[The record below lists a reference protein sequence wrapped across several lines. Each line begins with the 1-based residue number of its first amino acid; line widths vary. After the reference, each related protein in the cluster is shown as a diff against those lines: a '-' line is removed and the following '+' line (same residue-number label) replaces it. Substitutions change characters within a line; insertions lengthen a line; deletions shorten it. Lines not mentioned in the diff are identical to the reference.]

1 VKRTLLALALL
12 AAVSCGGDP
21 PAGVSA
27 EAESERGAWRKHG
40 RTDAEQRFSPLDQI
54 DEHNVSEL
62 GIAWTYD
69 TRTTRGLEASPIV
82 SDGVLY
88 ATASWSVVFALDAK
102 TGRELWRYDPEV
114 PRSKALHV
122 CCDVVNRGAALHRG
136 RIYVGTLDG
145 RLIALDAKTG
155 ELVWEVQTFDP
166 AKAYSITGAP
176 RVVKDKVV
184 IGNGGAEYGVRGFVA
199 AYDADTGDRAW
210 RFYTVPGDPSLPPES
225 PAMERALPTWKGGRW
240 WEIGGGGTAW
250 DSIAFDPELD
260 LLYVGTGNGSPW
272 TRRLRSPGGGD
283 NLYLSS
289 ILALRPDTGELVW
302 HYQTTPG
309 DSWDYTATQHIM
321 LAELEIDGRE
331 RKVLFQAPKNGF
343 FYMLDRATGELLS
356 ADAFVPVTWATHVD
370 LETGRPAF
378 TEQAFYEGGPTSIS
392 PGPNGGH
399 SWHPMAWNPATG
411 LVYIPIQQIPMVYAH
426 EEVVV
431 HRPGSWNIGIDG
443 IVGAT
448 TMGQGEV
455 LGALLAWDPIERRPA
470 WRADHQRPWNGG
482 LLSTAGNL
490 VFQGTGHASFDARR
504 ATDGELLF
512 TTPVHT
518 GIVAPPVTYL
528 VDGEQYVAVLAGW
541 GGGFALASADPPKE
555 TIRSD
560 NAGRVIVYKLGGT
573 GRLETP
579 SNPRELPAPVIADLD
594 PREVQRGHD
603 VFHLWCITCHGPSA
617 IAGGTIPDLRFS
629 SEARYDALESIVLSG
644 AFEAKGMPRFDAW
657 LDADDVAAIRVYLL
671 DRRAALL
678 AEAAK

>member
-1 VKRTLLALALL
+1 LLVLTLLV
-12 AAVSCGGDP
+12 AAGCSGR
-21 PAGVSA
+21 PADVDG
-27 EAESERGAWRKHG
+27 AESKRGAWPKHG

-54 DEHNVSEL
+54 DEHNVSQL

-69 TRTTRGLEASPIV
+69 TRTSRGLEASPIV
-82 SDGVLY
+82 SDGILY
-88 ATASWSVVFALDAK
+88 ATASWSVVFAVDAG
-102 TGRELWRYDPEV
+102 TGRELWRHDPEV
-114 PRSKALHV
+114 PRSKAGHV
-122 CCDVVNRGAALHRG
+122 CCDVVNRGVALHRG
-136 RIYVGTLDG
+136 RIYAGTLDG

-166 AKAYSITGAP
+166 TQAYSITGAP
-176 RVVKDKVV
+176 RLVKDKVV

-199 AYDADTGDRAW
+199 AYDADSGALAW

-225 PAMERALPTWKGGRW
+225 PAMARALTTWKGGRW
-240 WEIGGGGTAW
+240 WEVGGGGTVW
-250 DSIAFDPELD
+250 DSMAFDPGLD

-321 LAELEIDGRE
+321 LADIEIDGRE
-331 RKVLFQAPKNGF
+331 RQVLFQAPKNGF
-343 FYMLDRATGELLS
+343 FYVLDRATGELLS
-356 ADAFVPVTWATHVD
+356 ADPFVPVTWATHVD
-370 LETGRPAF
+370 LETGRPVF
-378 TEQAFYEGGPTSIS
+378 TEHAFYEDGPASIN

-411 LVYIPIQQIPMVYAH
+411 LVYIPIQAIPMVFAH
-426 EEVVV
+426 DEAFTYK
-431 HRPGSWNIGIDG
+431 PGSWNTGIDG
-443 IVGAT
+443 LVGAT
-448 TMGQGEV
+448 TMGQGEIE
-455 LGALLAWDPIERRPA
+455 GALIAWDPVQRRPV
-470 WRADHQRPWNGG
+470 WRADHLRPWNGG

-490 VFQGTGHASFDARR
+490 VFQGTGHATFDARR

-512 TTPVHT
+512 QTPIHT

-541 GGGFALASADPPKE
+541 GGGYALASADPPE
-555 TIRSD
+555 QTVRSD
-560 NAGRVIVYKLGGT
+560 NAGRLIAYKLGGT

-579 SNPRELPAPVIADLD
+579 SNPRELPAPVLADLD
-594 PREVQRGHD
+594 PAQVQRGHD
-603 VFHLWCITCHGPSA
+603 TFHLWCVTCHGPSA

-629 SEARYDALESIVLSG
+629 SEATYDSLENIVLSG

-657 LDADDVAAIRVYLL
+657 LDAEDVADIRAYLIN
-671 DRRAALL
+671 RRAALL
-678 AEAAK
+678 AMEAK